1 MSDIE
6 TRPPYNDCEIK
17 SELKRSRGQ
26 LLRSRAMET
35 SCEDTALGLEQ
46 VFEAKLTAI
55 RIYEQKLNTI
65 SDPYARKALVQMIRK
80 ERKELLELA
89 ELTDLVEK
97 GPEMNGLMRSKYHF
111 NHEVKMRTG
120 HNVTFWLGAIVVAAA
135 LMPSVREKLR
145 PLAVKA
151 VQGVIGLTEQA
162 QGIFSG
168 VREDIEDLVSEAQFE
183 RFKDSL
189 DDIEEETEATDETA
203 FHLAKPDPN

>member
-1 MSDIE
+1 MSNIE
-6 TRPPYNDCEIK
+6 TQPYSDCETK
-17 SELKRSRGQ
+17 SQLKQSRGQ
-26 LLRSRAMET
+26 LMRTRAMET
-35 SCEDTALGLEQ
+35 SYEDTALGLEQ
-46 VFEAKLTAI
+46 VFEAKLAAI
-55 RIYEQKLNTI
+55 RTYEQKLNTVT
-65 SDPYARKALVQMIRK
+65 DPYARKALLQMIRK

-97 GPEMNGLMRSKYHF
+97 GPEMNGLLRRKHCF

-120 HNVTFWLGAIVVAAA
+120 HNVTFWIGAAVVAAA

-162 QGIFSG
+162 QGIFYG

-189 DDIEEETEATDETA
+189 DLDEDSEEISEESFETTKTD
-203 FHLAKPDPN
+203 PS